1 MTSTLFFII
10 GLLFIGLLLYYNFIM
25 MKQNEMKQNGMKQS
39 EGFDNYTLEETENNV
54 ASSLTLPLIN
64 SFPLDENDPLVEGE
78 FPVTGRKGI
87 SNLGADKIWWHY
99 PIFELG
105 SYEQITNNIR
115 YSNNPDEGTCM
126 PASMCGALYKEK
138 HNLSNVV
145 VPLPPVN
152 PDCGTRVGY
161 FTTDVNLLPFRTDV
175 TNVLY

>member
-1 MTSTLFFII
+1 MNSFWIIILVIFIAI
-10 GLLFIGLLLYYNFIM
+10 TGFPVFI
-25 MKQNEMKQNGMKQS
+25 KAV
-39 EGFDNYTLEETENNV
+39 EGYSNYTLEKTTSNFTHYPNE
-54 ASSLTLPLIN
+54 LPNIN
-64 SFPLDENDPLVEGE
+64 SFPATENEPLVQGE
-78 FPVTGRKGI
+78 FPLTGRKGI

-126 PASMCGALYKEK
+126 PASMCGALYKERD
-138 HNLSNVV
+138 NLSNIV

-161 FTTDVNLLPFRTDV
+161 FSTDVNLLPFRTDV
-175 TNVLY
+175 QNILY